1 MVKSIDLSKSDL
13 LKEELK
19 ARYNNLSDVEL
30 EKINDSV
37 DQLVNSIS
45 LNTHSNQEQVKKEVE
60 SCLEYANSK
69 GL

>member
-13 LKEELK
+13 LKKELK

-30 EKINDSV
+30 DKINDSF
-37 DQLVNSIS
+37 DQFVESIS
-45 LNTHSNQEQVKKEVE
+45 LATQSNRDQVRKEVAT
-60 SCLEYANSK
+60 CIEYAHSK